1 MFSLYL
7 GMPSGLQTILW
18 DLTQTDDGY
27 TSYIYIYR
35 YSRLLYN
42 EITIIEMFLIVLDL
56 FFIINK
62 IQML

>member
-27 TSYIYIYR
+27 ISCIGR